1 MISTERRGTERLL
14 LSVPIR
20 VMPSGAINGF
30 YAEDTHA
37 IEISQAGVRIPLK
50 CRVSPGDILR
60 IVNLRNQSE
69 AEFRILGP
77 NRLERGHFVEWGAA
91 CLDQNRNIWG
101 IEFSPPILSVNS
113 QAGALLRCGGCA
125 SEKLAILS
133 LTDLEALEAAGTI
146 RLPCAQCAQDSTWA
160 HADDLCRSRRAP
172 SSEIIATPVAP
183 TNMVAGVE
191 KRSRKRP
198 AVKLPILVETD
209 KGLREIRLTENV
221 SKDGVA
227 VRLGILLAVGESLKV
242 ESPYTGNGHRP
253 KQMTEV
259 RRRTIFKAGER
270 WLYGLRFVR

>member
-1 MISTERRGTERLL
+1 M
-14 LSVPIR
+14 SVPIR
-20 VMPSGAINGF
+20 VMPSRAIDSCSP
-30 YAEDTHA
+30 EDAHA

-50 CRVSPGDILR
+50 RRVSPGDILR

-69 AEFRILGP
+69 AEFRVLGP
-77 NRLERGHFVEWGAA
+77 NRLDRGHFVEWGAA

-101 IEFSPPILSVNS
+101 IEFSPPIPSVNS
-113 QAGALLRCGGCA
+113 QAGALLRCGECA

-133 LTDLEALEAAGTI
+133 LADLEALDTAGTT
-146 RLPCAQCAQDSTWA
+146 RLPCAQCARDSTWA
-160 HADDLCRSRRAP
+160 YAHDLYRSQQAP
-172 SSEIIATPVAP
+172 SSEIIATPLAS
-183 TNMVAGVE
+183 NKLVAGVE
-191 KRSRKRP
+191 KRSVKRM
-198 AVKLPILVETD
+198 ALKLPILVETD
-209 KGLREIRLTENV
+209 KGLREIRRTESV

-227 VRLGILLAVGESLKV
+227 VLLGILLAVGESLKV